1 MGKVRDEVDK
11 GELRGSSSIRDSMI
25 NLTILDVK
33 NQPMKNIT
41 SLLLI
46 IFTTL
51 SCSDK
56 KESHN
61 RNIKLNDTITTFSGL
76 KYIFLKEGIGRK
88 VEIGTKVK
96 AYYDLYIND
105 ADTIFE
111 STSENKDSIFEF
123 IHGSNA
129 VIEGFS
135 ELNSYLIEGD
145 EVIAI
150 IPDSLAYGEEGSG
163 GVPANATLIYKP
175 YIIKYVPEP
184 KEILSDTLYILASTK
199 NAKEAINFYEKV
211 INSNLKNNYH
221 TDDYLMFIL
230 MDKMN
235 QDSLYSEME
244 YLADYLSKT
253 TDDPSLNEYFIY
265 FKILALEEQGKMEEA
280 ITIIEPLIET
290 GHYKDLWQENL
301 KRLEEKLESQ

>member
-1 MGKVRDEVDK
+1 MK
-11 GELRGSSSIRDSMI
+11 
-25 NLTILDVK
+25 NLTFLLFIIL
-33 NQPMKNIT
+33 
-41 SLLLI
+41 
-46 IFTTL
+46 TTL
-51 SCSDK
+51 SCSNNK
-56 KESHN
+56 IESDN

-76 KYIFLKEGIGRK
+76 KYVFLKKGVGPK

-175 YIIKYVPEP
+175 YIIKYVPAP
-184 KEILSDTLYILASTK
+184 KEILSDTLYIIASTK
-199 NAKEAINFYEKV
+199 SAKEAINFYEKV
-211 INSNLKNNYH
+211 VNTDLKNSYH
-221 TDDYLMFIL
+221 TDDYLMFLL

-235 QDSLYSEME
+235 EDSLYSEME
-244 YLADYLSKT
+244 YLADYFSKT
-253 TDDPSLNEYFIY
+253 TDDSSLNEYFIY
-265 FKILALEEQGKMEEA
+265 FKILALEGQGKIKEA
-280 ITIIEPLIET
+280 ITIIEPLVET
-290 GHYKDLWQENL
+290 GHYKDLWRENL
-301 KRLEEKLESQ
+301 SRIKND